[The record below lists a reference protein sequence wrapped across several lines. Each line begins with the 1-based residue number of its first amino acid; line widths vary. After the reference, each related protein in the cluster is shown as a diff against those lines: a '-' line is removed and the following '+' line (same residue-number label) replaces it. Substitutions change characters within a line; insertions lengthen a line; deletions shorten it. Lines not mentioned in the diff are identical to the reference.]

1 MLTKPEADGPQTGYG
16 RRGPAVRPRRVR
28 DGVGA
33 SDRDA
38 PAPLLLE
45 AQYGESAV
53 FREQRKAFRWQ
64 LRVCETDHD
73 HVGHRHPHEVK

>member
-1 MLTKPEADGPQTGYG
+1 MADEVL
-16 RRGPAVRPRRVR
+16 R
-28 DGVGA
+28 
-33 SDRDA
+33 SDLAEFEMVWAHLIEMRQ
-38 PAPLLLE
+38 PPLLLE